1 METHIARRD
10 FHKLALR
17 AGAVVLSGCQSQ
29 NHSAVPPGGRVL
41 IIGAGVS
48 GLAAARELQLAG
60 YAVTI
65 LEARERIGGRVWTD
79 RRFATPIDLGASW
92 LHGGPGNPLKAV
104 ATSLGIRTRVSD
116 YGNLAAYQAGTVGR
130 STVPRAAFEAEYAKL
145 ETAVYRQTGW
155 TYVSTL
161 VRRWLGRPGTRVSV
175 ADVLSTIPAPSTA
188 AGRLARCRI
197 ERGMENLY
205 AASPHDLG
213 FAGLL
218 YESITGPSGAGFAAG
233 EQFVLD
239 GMDRLVRHLAEGLPV
254 RFGQTV
260 RRIAYGADGI
270 RAETER
276 ETFTADGVIVT
287 VPIGVLQSD
296 RIAFEPALPHSHR
309 TALSRLGMG
318 LFNKVILR
326 FPRVFW
332 PEEPDFVFVCG
343 NSLCSFYVNFAAYA
357 DVPMLVGL
365 SGGTAADEIEELS
378 DQAIVTRLRKE
389 LSGVMGTAVPEP
401 TDVMIQRWGS
411 DPFARGSYAYLR
423 VGANGGEPEILSRP
437 IAGRLFFA
445 GEALHL
451 HDPGTVHGAY
461 WTGQRAAR
469 QVQAQSVQSTAQS
482 DSGMHPDKRA

>member
-1 METHIARRD
+1 METPIARRD

-17 AGAVVLSGCQSQ
+17 AGAVVLSGCRSHT
-29 NHSAVPPGGRVL
+29 HSAVPPGGKVL

-48 GLAAARELQLAG
+48 GLAAARDLTRG

-79 RRFATPIDLGASW
+79 RRLETPIDLGASW
-92 LHGGPGNPLKAV
+92 LHGGSGNPLKAV
-104 ATSLGIRTRVSD
+104 AANLGLRTRVSE
-116 YGNLAAYQAGTVGR
+116 YGNLAAYELGTAGR
-130 STVPRAAFEAEYAKL
+130 SAVPRAAFESEYAKL
-145 ETAVYRQTGW
+145 ETAVYRHSGW

-161 VRRWLGRPGTRVSV
+161 ARRWLGRPGTKVSV
-175 ADVLSTIPAPSTA
+175 ADVLSATPAALTE

-197 ERGMENLY
+197 ERGIENLY

-218 YESITGPSGAGFAAG
+218 YESITGSTGEGFASE

-239 GMDRLVRHLAEGLPV
+239 GMDNLVQHLAEGLPV
-254 RFGQTV
+254 LFGQTV
-260 RRIAYGADGI
+260 KRIAYGTDGV
-270 RAETER
+270 RVETEQ

-287 VPIGVLQSD
+287 VPVGVLQSD
-296 RIAFEPALPHSHR
+296 RITFEPALPSSHR

-326 FPRVFW
+326 FPRAFW

-357 DVPMLVGL
+357 GMPILVGL
-365 SGGTAADEIEELS
+365 SGGTAAHEIEELS
-378 DQAIVTRLRKE
+378 DQAIVARLRKE

-401 TDVMIQRWGS
+401 TDVMVQRWRS

-451 HDPGTVHGAY
+451 YDPGTVHGAY
-461 WTGQRAAR
+461 WTGQHAAR
-469 QVQAQSVQSTAQS
+469 QVQAQSV
-482 DSGMHPDKRA
+482 

>member
-1 METHIARRD
+1 METPIARRD
-10 FHKLALR
+10 FHKLMLR
-17 AGAVVLSGCQSQ
+17 AGAVVLPGCRSQ
-29 NHSAVPPGGRVL
+29 IYSAVPPGGRVL
-41 IIGAGVS
+41 IVGAGMS
-48 GLAAARELQLAG
+48 GLAAARELQRAG

-65 LEARERIGGRVWTD
+65 LEARDRIGGRVWTD
-79 RRFATPIDLGASW
+79 RRFETPIDLGASW
-92 LHGGPGNPLKAV
+92 LHGGRGNPLKAV
-104 ATSLGIRTRVSD
+104 AANLGLRTRVSE
-116 YGNLAAYQAGTVGR
+116 YGNLAAYELGTAGR
-130 STVPRAAFEAEYAKL
+130 SAVPRAAFESEYAKL
-145 ETAVYRQTGW
+145 EAAIYRQSGW

-161 VRRWLGRPGTRVSV
+161 ARRWLGRPGTRVSV
-175 ADVLSTIPAPSTA
+175 ADVLDALPAPLTE

-197 ERGMENLY
+197 ERGIENLY

-218 YESITGPSGAGFAAG
+218 YESITGPTGERLASE

-239 GMDRLVRHLAEGLPV
+239 GMDRLVQHLAEGLPV

-260 RRIAYGADGI
+260 KRIAYGADGV
-270 RAETER
+270 RVETEQ
-276 ETFTADGVIVT
+276 ETLTADGVVVT

-296 RIAFEPALPHSHR
+296 RIVFEPALPPSHR
-309 TALSRLGMG
+309 IALSRIGMG
-318 LFNKVILR
+318 LFNKIILR

-332 PEEPDFVFVCG
+332 PEEPDFIFVCG
-343 NSLCSFYVNFAAYA
+343 RSLCSFYVNFAAYA
-357 DVPMLVGL
+357 GIPMLVGL

-378 DQAIVTRLRKE
+378 DQAIVMRLRKDF
-389 LSGVMGTAVPEP
+389 SSVMGTTIPEP
-401 TDVMIQRWGS
+401 TDVMIQRWRS

-423 VGANGGEPEILSRP
+423 VGANGGEPEVLSRP

-469 QVQAQSVQSTAQS
+469 QVRAQ
-482 DSGMHPDKRA
+482 RR